1 MVTLTYGHGKHHVP
15 LQSPRACRCPHENRT
30 QSSTH
35 DVSDDHVSSEWP
47 HAEDFGKAEI
57 RELGQEEAWR
67 EKVEH

>member
-1 MVTLTYGHGKHHVP
+1 
-15 LQSPRACRCPHENRT
+15 
-30 QSSTH
+30 
-35 DVSDDHVSSEWP
+35 VSDDHVSSEWP